1 MGKENVRKGALL
13 HIIALLFLL
22 LTGTACWVSMALAAE
37 GDIEHPMMKPAS
49 YTDKGNCPNC
59 GMMLNMWARTR
70 HAFSNSEG
78 EFETCSI
85 HCVADMST
93 KAGEAPKNV
102 RAAVYLAPEKMVPA
116 EKAFYVIGSSAPGT
130 MTTKSKIVFASEKE
144 AQDFVAAKGGTVN
157 NFPGAFEMATN
168 GLATDRPAI
177 DEKRKKSGKIL
188 VPTEKDAC
196 VTCGMYP
203 HRYPQNRSQILTA
216 DKSTLHFCSTRCL
229 ISYQANPQ
237 QYFEKPS
244 KAAYIWATVYP
255 DGDYD
260 YANGLYYVVGSKVHG
275 PMGLEAIPFRKKT
288 DAQAFA
294 GKEGGKVLR
303 FTEITPALLQGEGGH
318 GMMMQHK

>member
-1 MGKENVRKGALL
+1 MGKENLRKGVLF
-13 HIIALLFLL
+13 HITLLFLL
-22 LTGTACWVSMALAAE
+22 LTGTTFLVSTSTAAE
-37 GDIEHPMMKPAS
+37 GEIEHPMMKPAN

-85 HCVADMST
+85 HCVADMSL

-102 RAAVYLAPEKMVPA
+102 RAAIYLAPEKMVPA
-116 EKAFYVIGSSAPGT
+116 EQVFYVIGSSAPGT
-130 MTTKSKIVFASEKE
+130 MTTKSKIAFASEKE
-144 AQDFVAAKGGTVN
+144 AQDFVAAKGGTVSS
-157 NFPGAFEMATN
+157 FPGVFEMATN

-196 VTCGMYP
+196 VSCGMYP
-203 HRYPQNRSQILTA
+203 QRYPQNRSQVLTA
-216 DKSTLHFCSTRCL
+216 DKTTLHFCSTRCL
-229 ISYQANPQ
+229 INYMANPK
-237 QYFEKPS
+237 QYIDNPS
-244 KAAYIWATVYP
+244 KAAYTWVTVHP
-255 DGDYD
+255 DGDFD

-275 PMGLEAIPFRKKT
+275 PMGLEAIPFRKKA
-288 DAQAFA
+288 DAQTFA
-294 GKEGGKVLR
+294 GKEGGKVMR
-303 FTEITPALLQGEGGH
+303 FSEITPVMLQGEGGH